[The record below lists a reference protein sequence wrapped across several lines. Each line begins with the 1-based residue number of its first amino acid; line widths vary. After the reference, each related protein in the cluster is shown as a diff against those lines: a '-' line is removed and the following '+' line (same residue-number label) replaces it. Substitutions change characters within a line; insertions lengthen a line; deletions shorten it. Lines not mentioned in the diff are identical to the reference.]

1 MAATRLIPMHIQKG
15 KSVRQCLMERTDYA
29 KNPGKTE
36 DGEYVSSYECV
47 PETVDLDFAYT
58 KKEYEQITGRKS
70 GSTDVIA
77 YQIRQAFKPGEV
89 TAEEANRIGYETAM
103 RWTKGKHAFIVAT
116 HTDKAHIH
124 NHIIYNSTTLD
135 AGHKYKNFFFSSIAL
150 RRLSDTICLENGLS
164 VIEEKKPSEWQKR
177 TVYPKKRTV
186 RDEIRQ
192 VIDTCM
198 EKNPKSMDEL
208 LLLLEE
214 MGFETKRGKYVSV
227 KKSGQKNFIRFRSLG
242 DGYREKELEKV
253 FHGEKKYVSGKRNE
267 MITSADVKSGRI
279 SDSKMDMLLDIQEII
294 AKGKGPGYERWARIH
309 NVKMIAQTLLF
320 LEEKDIRSISLL
332 EQKTEEAT
340 KHFAEISDRQKE
352 IEERLK
358 EISELKKQI
367 FNYSKTKEIYAEYKK
382 HGYSK
387 NFFEEHR
394 EEITLHKAAKEA
406 FSKLEGPVPK
416 IKDLNE
422 EYGKLLQEK
431 KQNYAEYRNAR
442 KEMRDFQTAKYNV
455 ERFYQTAG
463 DKENERSKKRN
474 TTVL

>member
-1 MAATRLIPMHIQKG
+1 MAATRLIPMHMQKG

-29 KNPGKTE
+29 KNPAKTE
-36 DGEYVSSYECV
+36 DGEYVSSYECT
-47 PETVDLDFAYT
+47 PETVDLDFAFT

-89 TAEEANRIGYETAM
+89 SPEEANRIGYETAM

-164 VIEEKKPSEWQKR
+164 VIEAKKPSEWQKR

-192 VIDTCM
+192 VIDPCM
-198 EKNPKSMDEL
+198 EKNPRSMDEL

-227 KKSGQKNFIRFRSLG
+227 KMHGQKNFIRFRSLG
-242 DGYREKELEKV
+242 DGYREEDLERV
-253 FHGEKKYVSGKRNE
+253 FRGEKKFVPGVRNE
-267 MITSADVKSGRI
+267 MITTADTRPDKV
-279 SDSKMDMLLDIQEII
+279 SDSKMDMLLDIQKII

-332 EQKTEEAT
+332 NQKTEEAT
-340 KHFAEISDRQKE
+340 KRFAEISGRQKE
-352 IEERLK
+352 IESRLS
-358 EISELKKQI
+358 EISELKKHI

-387 NFFEEHR
+387 SFFEEHR
-394 EEITLHKAAKEA
+394 EAITLHKAAKEA
-406 FSKLEGPVPK
+406 FSKLEGPIPK

-431 KQNYAEYRNAR
+431 KQNYAEYRRAR

-455 ERFYQTAG
+455 ERFYQTTG
-463 DKENERSKKRN
+463 DKENERGKKRN